1 MERKAS
7 IDQTILSPGTVSIN
21 VKGAFIVDEQPSR
34 PSTPS
39 DGDDGAQHDTE
50 IRLPNHEAVVSHVA
64 LDGYKMS
71 SAARTV
77 RDLERCPSWL
87 PAVAHTNSTTT

>member
-1 MERKAS
+1 MQRRYPMERKAS
-7 IDQTILSPGTVSIN
+7 IDHTILSPGTVSIN

-34 PSTPS
+34 PPTPS

-64 LDGYKMS
+64 LDVCDLL
-71 SAARTV
+71 RPLCV
-77 RDLERCPSWL
+77 RIGQ
-87 PAVAHTNSTTT
+87 